1 MKVLFCGSGRCGL
14 PTLRRLA
21 GDEHQ
26 VVGVLT
32 QPPRR
37 AGRGARLRPTPVA
50 ELAGQLGLPVK
61 AVEDI
66 NDPQVV
72 SEMVAAGAD
81 VTVVVDFGQ
90 KLGAESRS
98 ASRLGAYNMHAS
110 LLPELRG
117 AAPINWAIIRGY
129 ERTGVTTF
137 RMVDAMDAGEIF
149 SQRQTRIRPEETAE
163 ELEAR
168 LAELGVETVLE
179 TLEKLAA
186 GELRGRPQDHSRAT
200 RAPRLR
206 KSDGRIDFAADAVS
220 IRNLIHGTW
229 PWPGG
234 QARYLSPAGR
244 VVDVIIGRARALAGG
259 EVSAQPGTVLD
270 DLTVATGRGRLEILE
285 IKPAN
290 RRLIPWRDFINGYR
304 VRAGARFVSVAS

>member
-21 GDEHQ
+21 DAGHE
-26 VVGVLT
+26 VVGAVS

-37 AGRGARLRPTPVA
+37 AGRGGRLRPTPVA
-50 ELAGQLGLPVK
+50 ELAGELGLEVM

-66 NDPQVV
+66 NDPRVV
-72 SEMVAAGAD
+72 RDMAAAGAD

-90 KLGAESRS
+90 KLGLPARS
-98 ASRLGAYNMHAS
+98 AARLGAFNMHAS
-110 LLPELRG
+110 LLPALRG
-117 AAPINWAIIRGY
+117 AAPINWAIIRGC

-149 SQRQTRIRPEETAE
+149 SQRETEIGPEETAE
-163 ELEAR
+163 ELETR

-186 GELRGRPQDHSRAT
+186 GELQGRPQDHSRAT

-229 PWPGG
+229 PWPGA
-234 QARYLSPAGR
+234 QAKYISPEGR
-244 VVDVIIGRARALAGG
+244 AVDVILGRARSLAGG
-259 EVSAQPGTVLD
+259 HSLAQPGTVLD
-270 DLTVATGRGRLEILE
+270 DLTVATGQGRLAILE

-290 RRLIPWRDFINGYR
+290 RRLIGWRDFVNGYR
-304 VRAGARFVSVAS
+304 VRPGTRFVSTAP